1 MSTRRPKSLDRP
13 IVAVVLAAFVLA
25 GCGESAPGT
34 GKRRSATAQPALKAS
49 NPTAARLL
57 GITEAYYDAY
67 LALNPLTAT
76 AQGDHRFDDRLG
88 DYVSPTWMA
97 DSLAIEQDA
106 LEKLAAVDATKL
118 SGEDLVTYETFK
130 AGRELEVEG
139 YRYPGE
145 LLPLHQFSN
154 MPSEFA
160 VMGSGNGIHPFRTVA
175 DYDNFLARMDGFVAW
190 VDQAIN
196 NMKSGVAKGFVQPR
210 VVVERTIPQVTALL
224 ADDPKQ
230 SVFWRPILNFP
241 AGLPVADR
249 TRLAKAYEEKI
260 GRQVIPA
267 YRRLH
272 HYLQA
277 EYLPQARETVG
288 MSELPN
294 GASWYAYLARYH
306 TTTSMTPEEVHE
318 SGLREVARIRA
329 EMERIRNQAGHKGDL
344 RSFLDALRADP
355 AQHYTDPNELLT
367 GYELLRARV
376 DMALPLLFAVKPQAG
391 FEIRAIEAFRAPS
404 EATAA
409 YVPPSA
415 DGKRPAVF
423 YVNTYDLPSRPKY
436 TMEALYLHE
445 AVPGH
450 HLQIALAQEATGLPR
465 VRRFAWDTAYG
476 EGWALYAESLGRD
489 LGLYTDVYSVFGGL
503 TMEMWRAVRLVV
515 DTGIHSRGW
524 TREQAIDYFRAN
536 TALGETDIAAEVERY
551 IAWPGQALAYKIGQL
566 KFLELRQRAQEKLGP
581 RFDIR
586 AFHTQVVMSGSLP
599 LSVLEAKVDRWI
611 AAQG

>member
-1 MSTRRPKSLDRP
+1 MRSSL
-13 IVAVVLAAFVLA
+13 VAAVVAAFVLA
-25 GCGESAPGT
+25 GCGESAPRT
-34 GKRRSATAQPALKAS
+34 GKRQATDSEPALKAS
-49 NPTAARLL
+49 NATAAKLFE
-57 GITEAYYDAY
+57 ITEAYYDEY
-67 LALNPLTAT
+67 LALNPLAAT

-97 DSLAIEQDA
+97 DSLAIEQNA
-106 LEKLAAVDATKL
+106 LEKLAAVDPEKL

-130 AGRELEVEG
+130 AGRELNIEG
-139 YRYPGE
+139 YRYPAE

-154 MPSEFA
+154 MPSEVA
-160 VMGSGNGIHPFRTVA
+160 LLGSGKGIHPFRTVA

-196 NMKSGVAKGFVQPR
+196 NMKSGVTKGFVQPR
-210 VVVERTIPQVTALL
+210 VVVERTIPQITAQL

-230 SVFWRPILNFP
+230 SVFWRPILGFP
-241 AGLPVADR
+241 AGIPVADR

-260 GRQVIPA
+260 GKQVIPA

-306 TTTSMTPEEVHE
+306 TTTSMKPDEIHE
-318 SGLREVARIRA
+318 LGLREVARIRA
-329 EMERIRNQAGHKGDL
+329 EMERIKNQAGHKGDL
-344 RSFLDALRADP
+344 KSFLDALRADP
-355 AQHYTDPNELLT
+355 NLHYTDPNELLT
-367 GYELLRARV
+367 GYALLRARV
-376 DMALPLLFAVKPQAG
+376 DMALPLLFAVRPEAG
-391 FEIRAIEAFRAPS
+391 FEIRAMEAFRAPS
-404 EATAA
+404 EATAQ
-409 YVPPSA
+409 YLPPSA

-436 TMEALYLHE
+436 SMEALYLHE

-465 VRRFAWDTAYG
+465 FRRFAWDTAYG
-476 EGWALYAESLGRD
+476 EGWALYAESLGKD
-489 LGLYTDVYSVFGGL
+489 LGLYADPYSVFGAL
-503 TMEMWRAVRLVV
+503 SMEMWRAVRLVV
-515 DTGIHSRGW
+515 DTGIHSKGW

-566 KFLELRQRAQEKLGP
+566 KILELRRRAEEKLGP
-581 RFDIR
+581 RIDIR
-586 AFHTQVVMSGSLP
+586 AFHSQVVMSGSLP
-599 LSVLEAKVDRWI
+599 LSVLEARIDRWI
-611 AAQG
+611 ATQA

>member
-1 MSTRRPKSLDRP
+1 MRSSL
-13 IVAVVLAAFVLA
+13 VAAVVAAFVLA
-25 GCGESAPGT
+25 GCGESAPRT
-34 GKRRSATAQPALKAS
+34 GKRPSTSAPSELKAS
-49 NPTAARLL
+49 NATAAKLFE
-57 GITEAYYDAY
+57 ITEAYYDEY
-67 LALNPLTAT
+67 LALNPLAAT

-97 DSLAIEQDA
+97 DSLAIEQNA
-106 LEKLAAVDATKL
+106 LEKLAAVDPENL

-130 AGRELEVEG
+130 AGRELNIEG
-139 YRYPGE
+139 YRYPAE

-154 MPSEFA
+154 MPSEVA
-160 VMGSGNGIHPFRTVA
+160 LLGSGKGIHPFRTVA

-196 NMKSGVAKGFVQPR
+196 NMKSGVTKGFVQPR
-210 VVVERTIPQVTALL
+210 VVVERTIPQITAQL

-230 SVFWRPILNFP
+230 SVFWRPILGFP
-241 AGLPVADR
+241 AGIPVADR

-260 GRQVIPA
+260 GKQVIPA

-306 TTTSMTPEEVHE
+306 TTTSMKPDEIHE
-318 SGLREVARIRA
+318 LGLREVARIRA
-329 EMERIRNQAGHKGDL
+329 EMERIKNQAGHKGDL
-344 RSFLDALRADP
+344 KSFLDALRADP
-355 AQHYTDPNELLT
+355 NLHYTDPNELLT
-367 GYELLRARV
+367 GYALLRARV
-376 DMALPLLFAVKPQAG
+376 DMALPLLFAVRPEAG
-391 FEIRAIEAFRAPS
+391 FEIRAMEAFRAPS
-404 EATAA
+404 EATAQ
-409 YVPPSA
+409 YLPPSA

-436 TMEALYLHE
+436 SMEALYLHE

-465 VRRFAWDTAYG
+465 FRRFAWDTAYG
-476 EGWALYAESLGRD
+476 EGWALYAESLGKD
-489 LGLYTDVYSVFGGL
+489 LGLYADPYSVFGAL
-503 TMEMWRAVRLVV
+503 SMEMWRAVRLVV
-515 DTGIHSRGW
+515 DTGIHAKGW

-566 KFLELRQRAQEKLGP
+566 KILELRRRAEEKLGP

-586 AFHTQVVMSGSLP
+586 AFHSQVVMSGSLP
-599 LSVLEAKVDRWI
+599 LSVLEARIDRWI
-611 AAQG
+611 ATQA